1 MADATKIQLG
11 VCTVTYKGV
20 DLGHTQG
27 GVTVTYSP
35 DYHDTSVDLY
45 GSSVVEKFLVGE
57 RLKAKVNLAEY
68 TVANLLAA
76 LNQGLAVGDDAV
88 SLGSKAGKKASTN
101 GGFLLLHPINAPA
114 NDTRQFDVGIYK
126 AVITNELAIEHK
138 NDGEKVLPVEFEGLI
153 DEGRTD
159 GNMLGFIGD
168 SIS

>member
-11 VCTVTYKGV
+11 VCDVTYKGV
-20 DLGHTQG
+20 NLGHTIG

-35 DYHDTSVDLY
+35 DYHETSVDAY

-57 RLKAKVNLAEY
+57 RMKAKVNLAEF
-68 TVANLLAA
+68 TIANLQNAI
-76 LNQGLAVGDDAV
+76 NQSTLQGDDAV
-88 SLGSKAGKKASTN
+88 SVGSKAGKRSSTN
-101 GGFLLLHPINAPA
+101 GGFLLLHPINSPA

-126 AVITNELAIEHK
+126 AVVTNELAIEHK

-153 DEGRTD
+153 DEGRAD